1 MAASIRNIRLLQ
13 SNQPIRNQLSSVSF
27 MKFKDL
33 QQHRLSSSAPDTLD
47 ENEHPPQHKRLNF
60 DATSLA
66 ARGYLRSQK
75 PYDPPEDVENQVLEF
90 CLKLLKSTDLHTPFK
105 DQDTKFHLL
114 MQCSKAFR
122 HSVPNSLLHKINN
135 VGELLTFYK
144 TPVNSTVPLDRM
156 KDIDLPKNLH
166 VIYKYT
172 RFHPET
178 DTKFGGVT
186 AFTKDSTVVS
196 GLKNKKRYPGFT
208 ARTSWPYQ

>member
-135 VGELLTFYK
+135 V
-144 TPVNSTVPLDRM
+144 
-156 KDIDLPKNLH
+156 
-166 VIYKYT
+166 
-172 RFHPET
+172 ET